1 MRISDWSSDVCSSDL
16 RELRAAVIVNVDAR
30 YNRHAGGEIQLG
42 RWQRIEY
49 QLYRHSLYNLDVVAA
64 GILRGQQAER
74 RTGACLHTVDTC
86 GEFVVRIGIDPD
98 ADRLT
103 DAHVAPLGFLE
114 VGDDQIGRAKC
125 RGRGVQYV

>member
-1 MRISDWSSDVCSSDL
+1 MRGRLPVGIM
-16 RELRAAVIVNVDAR
+16 NVERRD
-30 YNRHAGGEIQLG
+30 NRQAGGEIQRG

-49 QLYRHSLYNLDVVAA
+49 QLYRHSLYNRDVVAA

-103 DAHVAPLGFLE
+103 DAHVAQLGFLE
-114 VGDDQIGRAKC
+114 VGDDPRRSEERRVGKECVSPC
-125 RGRGVQYV
+125 RSRWSL

>member
-1 MRISDWSSDVCSSDL
+1 MNAASPQTSAIRYGARATFGVATVPSTAISAGLL

-74 RTGACLHTVDTC
+74 RTGACLHTVDTRS
-86 GEFVVRIGIDPD
+86 EEHTSELQSLMRISY
-98 ADRLT
+98 AVFCL
-103 DAHVAPLGFLE
+103 
-114 VGDDQIGRAKC
+114 KK
-125 RGRGVQYV
+125 